1 MTDDTPWLSHEQL
14 GAWMG
19 FVAVMELLP
28 AALDQQLQRDA
39 DLTLFDYM
47 VIAMLSERD
56 SRTLRMSVLA
66 SATNAS
72 LPRLSHV
79 VSRLEKRGLVARC
92 PSAEDR
98 RATDVRLTDAG
109 FDHIVAAA
117 PGHVRT
123 ARRLVID
130 ALTDEQVAEL
140 DEISRVLLARV
151 DPEGRFAAVSNMPE
165 ADGAS
170 CDEAA
175 PGDDA
180 ATSDAVHSLT
190 AMCEARLTGTADD
203 SFPSTADGIGYRR
216 ATTEDVQLLRRATMD
231 AMNWSGERFTDA
243 DLDRP
248 EFAHYWAAFDPH
260 RAGGDRAGADDRAG
274 TADIGVVA
282 TDDEGPIGV
291 AWAVHLPAEDPGY
304 GFVAPDVPELT
315 LAVDPRARGRGVGS
329 ALLTRLVAAA
339 RDAGWPGMSLSVED
353 GNTGARILYERAG
366 FRTVGRNGD
375 SDTMRLVL

>member
-1 MTDDTPWLSHEQL
+1 MTDDTPWLSREQL
-14 GAWMG
+14 RAWMG

-109 FDHIVAAA
+109 FDHIVTAA

-140 DEISRVLLARV
+140 DEIARVLLARV

-165 ADGAS
+165 ADGDVAR
-170 CDEAA
+170 
-175 PGDDA
+175 DDT
-180 ATSDAVHSLT
+180 ATCS
-190 AMCEARLTGTADD
+190 ARMTGTADD
-203 SFPSTADGIGYRR
+203 SFPSTVDGIGYRR
-216 ATTEDVQLLRRATMD
+216 ATTGDVPLLRRATLD
-231 AMNWSGERFTDA
+231 AMNWSGERFADA

-248 EFAHYWAAFDPH
+248 EFAHYWAAFDPE
-260 RAGGDRAGADDRAG
+260 RLG

-282 TDDEGPIGV
+282 TDCEGPVGV

-315 LAVDPRARGRGVGS
+315 LAVDARARGRGVGS

-339 RDAGWPGMSLSVED
+339 RDAGWPGISLSVED

-375 SDTMRLVL
+375 SDTMQLVF

>member
-1 MTDDTPWLSHEQL
+1 MTDDTPWLSREQL
-14 GAWMG
+14 RAWMG

-39 DLTLFDYM
+39 DVTLFDYM
-47 VIAMLSERD
+47 VIAMLSETE

-117 PGHVRT
+117 PEHVRT

-130 ALTDEQVAEL
+130 ALSDEQVAEL
-140 DEISRVLLARV
+140 GTISRVLLSRV
-151 DPEGRFAAVSNMPE
+151 DPEGRFAAVSGM
-165 ADGAS
+165 
-170 CDEAA
+170 
-175 PGDDA
+175 PGDADD
-180 ATSDAVHSLT
+180 DAVI
-190 AMCEARLTGTADD
+190 CEGRLTGTADD
-203 SFPSTADGIGYRR
+203 GLPSTVDGIDYR
-216 ATTEDVQLLRRATMD
+216 AVTTDDVPLLRRATLD
-231 AMNWSGERFTDA
+231 ALNWSGERFTEA

-248 EFAHYWAAFDPH
+248 EFGHYVTAFDPT
-260 RAGGDRAGADDRAG
+260 RAAGAGAVDQRA
-274 TADIGVVA
+274 ADLGVVA
-282 TDDEGPIGV
+282 TDGDGPVGA
-291 AWAVHLPAEDPGY
+291 AWVVHLPAEDPGY
-304 GFVAPDVPELT
+304 GFVAADVPELT
-315 LAVDPRARGRGVGS
+315 LAVDARARGRGVGA

-339 RDAGWPGMSLSVED
+339 RDADRPGISLSVED
-353 GNTGARILYERAG
+353 GNTAARILYERAG

-375 SDTMRLVL
+375 SDTMLLTF